1 MKYLILTLIVTLLSI
16 TSFSQLNTILLS
28 HVNYQQLHQANLND
42 VWGYVDET
50 GKEYAIVGTTEGT
63 SILDVSDPTSPIEIF
78 WIAGSSS
85 IWRDPCVHGDY
96 AYVTTEA
103 NDGLLII
110 DLSPLPSSSVLPT
123 STYFGTTTPQLL
135 SAHTCFVDENG
146 FAYVFGSNRGNGGAL
161 ILDVQ
166 TNPMQPTEVGFFDNW
181 YVHDGF
187 VRNDTMF
194 LAHISD
200 GFVSLVDVSYKANPI
215 LLGTKNTPNNF
226 SHNIWPSDDGQ
237 TVFTTDEV
245 SGAFLAAYNISDP
258 QNIVEIDRIQN
269 SPGQGVIP
277 HNAHVRG
284 NHLISSYYS
293 DGIVVHDIT
302 YPDNMVKVAE
312 FDTYPTQTSGFD
324 GCWGVYPFLP
334 SGNLLASDITEG
346 LFIIGLNYQQASY
359 LEGMVTDASTLAAIQ
374 GVSIQIIADDQV
386 ELSRVDG
393 SYKTGI
399 LATGTYDV
407 IYSKVGYYSQTL
419 SVQLVQGQ
427 IVIQNVQLIPIPP
440 FQLTINVYDASTS
453 LPIADALIQMK
464 VPLLEQQG
472 ITNGLG
478 QEQMTLYYQEQYDV
492 SVVKWG
498 YFPSCFNQVVD
509 QNTGVLNIYLEKGYH
524 DEFTFDLG
532 WIVGGNATTGMWER
546 GIPNSTSSGSAPGND
561 AEFDCTDKAYITGN
575 DATLNPDLDDVDGGV
590 TLLTSPSM
598 DLSSYTDPYLNF
610 SYWFY
615 CFHGNTPDD
624 TLKIVVTNG
633 FTAVVIAK
641 LPAYENLFYQW
652 VPMSIRLSDY
662 IVPSATMQIVFRV
675 SDNDPNVNIT
685 EAGIDYFYISNSNV
699 LDVNSSAME
708 EGVIY
713 PNPTSGNLT
722 VKSAMSIGDFEL
734 LDLNGK
740 VVLSGISHK
749 SEMELDISALK
760 SGFYIFKST
769 DFNSKVLK
777 D

>member
-1 MKYLILTLIVTLLSI
+1 
-16 TSFSQLNTILLS
+16 
-28 HVNYQQLHQANLND
+28 VNYQQLHQANLND

-200 GFVSLVDVSYKANPI
+200 GFVSLVDVSDKANPI

-453 LPIADALIQMK
+453 LPIADAFIQMK

-708 EGVIY
+708 VGVIY

>member
-1 MKYLILTLIVTLLSI
+1 
-16 TSFSQLNTILLS
+16 
-28 HVNYQQLHQANLND
+28 
-42 VWGYVDET
+42 
-50 GKEYAIVGTTEGT
+50 
-63 SILDVSDPTSPIEIF
+63 
-78 WIAGSSS
+78 
-85 IWRDPCVHGDY
+85 
-96 AYVTTEA
+96 
-103 NDGLLII
+103 
-110 DLSPLPSSSVLPT
+110 
-123 STYFGTTTPQLL
+123 
-135 SAHTCFVDENG
+135 
-146 FAYVFGSNRGNGGAL
+146 
-161 ILDVQ
+161 
-166 TNPMQPTEVGFFDNW
+166 
-181 YVHDGF
+181 
-187 VRNDTMF
+187 
-194 LAHISD
+194 
-200 GFVSLVDVSYKANPI
+200 
-215 LLGTKNTPNNF
+215 
-226 SHNIWPSDDGQ
+226 
-237 TVFTTDEV
+237 VFTTDEV

-546 GIPNSTSSGSAPGND
+546 GKPNSTSSGSAPGND
-561 AEFDCTDKAYITGN
+561 AEFDCTDKAYVTGN

-590 TLLTSPSM
+590 TVITSPSM
-598 DLSSYTDPYLNF
+598 DLSSYADPYLNF

-615 CFHGNTPDD
+615 CYYGNPPDD

-652 VPMSIRLSDY
+652 VPMSFRLSDY
-662 IVPSATMQIVFRV
+662 IAPSATMQVVFRV

-699 LDVNSSAME
+699 LDINSSAME

-722 VKSAMSIGDFEL
+722 VKSAVSIGDFEL

-740 VVLSGISHK
+740 VVLSGISQK

-760 SGFYIFKST
+760 TGFYIFKST
-769 DFNSKVLK
+769 NFNSKVLK

>member
-1 MKYLILTLIVTLLSI
+1 
-16 TSFSQLNTILLS
+16 
-28 HVNYQQLHQANLND
+28 VNYQQLHQANLND

-200 GFVSLVDVSYKANPI
+200 GFVSLVDVSDKANPI

-284 NHLISSYYS
+284 NYLISSYYS

-708 EGVIY
+708 VGVIY

-769 DFNSKVLK
+769 DFNYKVLK

>member
-28 HVNYQQLHQANLND
+28 QVNYQQLHQANLND

-63 SILDVSDPTSPIEIF
+63 SILDVSDPMSPTEIF

-166 TNPMQPTEVGFFDNW
+166 TNPMQPTEVGFYDNW

-200 GFVSLVDVSYKANPI
+200 GFVSLVDVSDKANPI

-237 TVFTTDEV
+237 TVYTTDEV
-245 SGAFLAAYNISDP
+245 SGAFLTAYNISDP

-284 NHLISSYYS
+284 NYLISSYYS

-346 LFIIGLNYQQASY
+346 LFIIGVNYQQASY

-662 IVPSATMQIVFRV
+662 IAPSATMQVVFRV

-722 VKSAMSIGDFEL
+722 VKSAVSIVDFEL

>member
-1 MKYLILTLIVTLLSI
+1 
-16 TSFSQLNTILLS
+16 
-28 HVNYQQLHQANLND
+28 VNYQQLHQANLND

-85 IWRDPCVHGDY
+85 IWRDPCVQGDY

-200 GFVSLVDVSYKANPI
+200 GFVSLVDVSDKANPI

-284 NHLISSYYS
+284 NYLISSYYS

-708 EGVIY
+708 VGVIY

>member
-200 GFVSLVDVSYKANPI
+200 GFVSLVDVSDKANPI

-284 NHLISSYYS
+284 NYLISSYYS

-708 EGVIY
+708 VGVIY

-769 DFNSKVLK
+769 DFNYKVLK

>member
-78 WIAGSSS
+78 WIAGSTS

-166 TNPMQPTEVGFFDNW
+166 TNPMQPTEVGFFDEW

-200 GFVSLVDVSYKANPI
+200 GFVSLVDVSDKANPI

-346 LFIIGLNYQQASY
+346 LFIIGVNYQQASY
-359 LEGMVTDASTLAAIQ
+359 LEGTVTNASNFAGIQ
-374 GVSIQIIADDQV
+374 GVSIQITTDDQV
-386 ELSRVDG
+386 ELSRGDG

-399 LATGTYDV
+399 MATGTYNV

-427 IVIQNVQLIPIPP
+427 IAIQNVQLIPIPP
-440 FQLTINVYDASTS
+440 FQLTINVYDATT
-453 LPIADALIQMK
+453 LGPISDALIQMK

-478 QEQMTLYYQEQYDV
+478 QEQMTLYYQELYDV
-492 SVVKWG
+492 SIVKWG
-498 YFPSCFNQVVD
+498 YFPSCFSQVFD
-509 QNTGVLNIYLEKGYH
+509 QSTGELNIYLEKGYH

-532 WIVGGNATTGMWER
+532 WTIGGNATTGMWER
-546 GIPNSTSSGSAPGND
+546 GKPNSTSSGSAPGND
-561 AEFDCTDKAYITGN
+561 AEFDCTDKAYVTGN
-575 DATLNPDLDDVDGGV
+575 EATLNPDLDDVDGGV

-615 CFHGNTPDD
+615 CFHGNPPDD

-662 IVPSATMQIVFRV
+662 IAPSATMQVVFRV

-713 PNPTSGNLT
+713 PNPTSGNLS
-722 VKSAMSIGDFEL
+722 VKSAVSIGDFEL

-749 SEMELDISALK
+749 SEMELDISGLK
-760 SGFYIFKST
+760 RGFYIFKSA

>member
-85 IWRDPCVHGDY
+85 IWRDPCVQGDY

-200 GFVSLVDVSYKANPI
+200 GFVSLVDVSDKANPI

>member
-200 GFVSLVDVSYKANPI
+200 GFVSLVDVSDKANPI

-453 LPIADALIQMK
+453 LPIADALIQTK

-708 EGVIY
+708 VGVIY

>member
-1 MKYLILTLIVTLLSI
+1 
-16 TSFSQLNTILLS
+16 
-28 HVNYQQLHQANLND
+28 
-42 VWGYVDET
+42 
-50 GKEYAIVGTTEGT
+50 
-63 SILDVSDPTSPIEIF
+63 
-78 WIAGSSS
+78 
-85 IWRDPCVHGDY
+85 
-96 AYVTTEA
+96 
-103 NDGLLII
+103 
-110 DLSPLPSSSVLPT
+110 
-123 STYFGTTTPQLL
+123 
-135 SAHTCFVDENG
+135 
-146 FAYVFGSNRGNGGAL
+146 
-161 ILDVQ
+161 
-166 TNPMQPTEVGFFDNW
+166 
-181 YVHDGF
+181 
-187 VRNDTMF
+187 
-194 LAHISD
+194 
-200 GFVSLVDVSYKANPI
+200 
-215 LLGTKNTPNNF
+215 
-226 SHNIWPSDDGQ
+226 
-237 TVFTTDEV
+237 
-245 SGAFLAAYNISDP
+245 
-258 QNIVEIDRIQN
+258 
-269 SPGQGVIP
+269 
-277 HNAHVRG
+277 
-284 NHLISSYYS
+284 
-293 DGIVVHDIT
+293 
-302 YPDNMVKVAE
+302 
-312 FDTYPTQTSGFD
+312 
-324 GCWGVYPFLP
+324 
-334 SGNLLASDITEG
+334 
-346 LFIIGLNYQQASY
+346 
-359 LEGMVTDASTLAAIQ
+359 
-374 GVSIQIIADDQV
+374 
-386 ELSRVDG
+386 
-393 SYKTGI
+393 
-399 LATGTYDV
+399 
-407 IYSKVGYYSQTL
+407 
-419 SVQLVQGQ
+419 
-427 IVIQNVQLIPIPP
+427 
-440 FQLTINVYDASTS
+440 VYDASTS

-699 LDVNSSAME
+699 LDVNSSAIE
-708 EGVIY
+708 VGVIY

>member
-1 MKYLILTLIVTLLSI
+1 
-16 TSFSQLNTILLS
+16 
-28 HVNYQQLHQANLND
+28 VNYQQLHQANLND

-200 GFVSLVDVSYKANPI
+200 GFVSLVDVSDKANPI

-453 LPIADALIQMK
+453 LPIADALIQTK

-708 EGVIY
+708 VGVIY

>member
-200 GFVSLVDVSYKANPI
+200 GFVSLVDVSDKANPI

-708 EGVIY
+708 VGVIY

>member
-1 MKYLILTLIVTLLSI
+1 
-16 TSFSQLNTILLS
+16 
-28 HVNYQQLHQANLND
+28 VNYQQLHQANLND

-63 SILDVSDPTSPIEIF
+63 SILDVSDPMSPIEIF

-200 GFVSLVDVSYKANPI
+200 GFVSLVDVSDKANPI

-359 LEGMVTDASTLAAIQ
+359 LEGTVTDASNFAGIQ
-374 GVSIQIIADDQV
+374 GVSIHITSDDQF
-386 ELSRVDG
+386 ESSRGDG

-399 LATGTYDV
+399 VATGTYNV

-453 LPIADALIQMK
+453 LPIADAFIQMK

-561 AEFDCTDKAYITGN
+561 AEFDCTDKAYVTGN
-575 DATLNPDLDDVDGGV
+575 DPTLNPDLDDVDGGV
-590 TLLTSPSM
+590 TVLTSPSM

-708 EGVIY
+708 VGVIY

>member
-1 MKYLILTLIVTLLSI
+1 
-16 TSFSQLNTILLS
+16 
-28 HVNYQQLHQANLND
+28 VNYQQLHQANLND

-200 GFVSLVDVSYKANPI
+200 GFVSLVDVSDKANPI

-708 EGVIY
+708 VGVIY

>member
-1 MKYLILTLIVTLLSI
+1 
-16 TSFSQLNTILLS
+16 
-28 HVNYQQLHQANLND
+28 VNYQQLHQANLND

>member
-1 MKYLILTLIVTLLSI
+1 
-16 TSFSQLNTILLS
+16 
-28 HVNYQQLHQANLND
+28 VNYQQLHQANLND

-200 GFVSLVDVSYKANPI
+200 GFVSLVDVSDKANPI

-284 NHLISSYYS
+284 NYLISSYYS

-708 EGVIY
+708 VGVIY

>member
-1 MKYLILTLIVTLLSI
+1 MQRFLLLFFILITLKHTSQTNATLLSR
-16 TSFSQLNTILLS
+16 
-28 HVNYQQLHQANLND
+28 VDYQALHEANLND

-50 GKEYAIVGTTEGT
+50 GKEYAIVGTSEGT
-63 SILDVSDPTSPIEIF
+63 SVVDVSNPLLPTEIY
-78 WIAGSSS
+78 WVPGSSS

-110 DLSPLPSSSVLPT
+110 DLSPLPSSLVLPT

-200 GFVSLVDVSYKANPI
+200 GFVSLVDVSDKANPI

-226 SHNIWPSDDGQ
+226 SHNIWPSDNGQ
-237 TVFTTDEV
+237 SVFTTDEV
-245 SGAFLAAYNISDP
+245 SGAYIAAYDITNPENI
-258 QNIVEIDRIQN
+258 IEIDRVQN
-269 SPGQGVIP
+269 SPGEGVIP
-277 HNAHVRG
+277 HNSHVRG
-284 NHLISSYYS
+284 DYVITSYYS

-346 LFIIGLNYQQASY
+346 LFIIGVNYEQASY
-359 LEGMVTDASTLAAIQ
+359 LDGLIIDAETLNPIQ
-374 GVSIQIIADDQV
+374 DVSIQIIADDQI
-386 ELSRVDG
+386 ELSRGDG
-393 SYKTGI
+393 TYKTGI
-399 LATGTYDV
+399 LAIGTKEV
-407 IYSKVGYYSQTL
+407 SYSKIGYYPQTV
-419 SVQLVQGQ
+419 SVELAQGQ
-427 IVIQNVQLIPIPP
+427 IATQDIQLIPIPP
-440 FQLTINVYDASTS
+440 FQLTINVYDAETS
-453 LPIADALIQMK
+453 LPILGALIQTK

-472 ITNGLG
+472 VTNALG
-478 QEQMTLYYQEQYDV
+478 QEVMILYYQEQYDV

-498 YFPSCFNQVVD
+498 YFPSCFNQIID
-509 QNTGVLNIYLEKGYH
+509 QNTGELNVYLEKGYH

-532 WIVGGNATTGMWER
+532 WIIGGNADTGMWER
-546 GIPNSTSSGSAPGND
+546 GKPNPTSSGSAPAAD
-561 AEFDCTDKAYITGN
+561 TEFDCSDKAYVTGN
-575 DATLNPDLDDVDGGV
+575 EANLNPDLDDLDGGV
-590 TLLTSPSM
+590 TVLTSPSM
-598 DLSSYTDPYLNF
+598 DLSTYEDPYLNF

-615 CFHGNTPDD
+615 CYYGNAPDD
-624 TLKIVVTNG
+624 TLKVVVTNG
-633 FTAVVIAK
+633 FNAAVIAK
-641 LPAYENLFYQW
+641 IPPYDSLFFQW
-652 VPMSIRLSDY
+652 IPMSIRLSDY
-662 IVPSATMQIVFRV
+662 ITPSASMQVVFRV

-685 EAGIDYFYISNSNV
+685 EAGLDYFYISNSSV
-699 LDVNSSAME
+699 LDVNNSSIKN
-708 EGVIY
+708 GFIY
-713 PNPTSGNLT
+713 PNPASNKLI
-722 VKSAMSIGDFEL
+722 VKSLETIGDFEFS
-734 LDLNGK
+734 DLNGK
-740 VVLSGISHK
+740 IVFSGNCQNT
-749 SEMELDISALK
+749 EMEVDVRLFS
-760 SGFYIFKST
+760 SGFYIFKSAT
-769 DFNSKVLK
+769 FNAKVLK

>member
-85 IWRDPCVHGDY
+85 IWRDPCVQGDY

-200 GFVSLVDVSYKANPI
+200 GFVSLVDVSDKANPI

-284 NHLISSYYS
+284 NYLISSYYS

-708 EGVIY
+708 VGVIY